1 MRWPR
6 GGIWAVLIAL
16 ALVWSWA
23 AMAQSAPQI
32 RVEVDQD
39 TVGVG
44 DVVTVVM
51 SATSPDSM
59 PGDPRMGSTSG
70 FTLRGQNES
79 PSQTHISINGNRMDR
94 YTLTVQWAL
103 QAQRAGT
110 FTVGPPSVS
119 IGAARFSGQ
128 SFKLHVVP
136 AGQAPPRRSRPSP
149 QQPQSPFGFSP
160 FDPWKTLIPGFDA
173 FDQNPPTPPPPPT
186 TDPKLSL
193 DMPRGNVYF
202 LHATVDKP
210 SAVVGEQVTFS
221 VYEYLDV
228 GASDVAI
235 DDDARDAQVPDFVKH
250 PLHAD
255 DQDAVLAGYA
265 TAGGRTWI
273 VKLVRR
279 WALFPLKSGDL
290 LIGPMRETMVRP
302 RSVAGQPRTTEELH
316 VQVTEPPL
324 AGRPAGYSLGDVG
337 RFTLTAQ
344 VQPRQLEAGGAVG
357 VHVELSG
364 TGNIPG
370 TLVPGARE
378 GVEWLSPEV
387 HDELGPVGH
396 DQYGGKR
403 SLDFVVRVKKAGD
416 VDLGSLA
423 LPFWDPEQKR
433 YQSARAALGSVRVTV
448 APGTAPAAE
457 VAEPILPGLPAQRD
471 TLQGAAARKSFADD
485 TLMFWTVGVGVW
497 PLAFGVA
504 AAGRVGA
511 RRVRRAWQGRRS
523 SPAADLKERVA
534 LAHVACEGKD
544 AREADAA
551 IARALEAATVV
562 HAGVSVRAAVGGE
575 VADRLQRAGVARDA
589 AAHVAD
595 LLRECEAARFS
606 PDAADVVAVR
616 DRWIR
621 AQGAIRGMEKRG

>member
-1 MRWPR
+1 MSWSRH
-6 GGIWAVLIAL
+6 GVWAALIAL
-16 ALVWSWA
+16 ALLWSCS

-51 SATSPDSM
+51 SATSADSM
-59 PGDPRMGSTSG
+59 PGDPRVGSLSG
-70 FTLRGQNES
+70 FTLRGENQS

-103 QAQRAGT
+103 QAQRAGS

-128 SFKLHVVP
+128 PFKLHVVP
-136 AGQAPPRRSRPSP
+136 AGQAPARRSRPSP
-149 QQPQSPFGFSP
+149 QQPQNPFGFSP

-173 FDQNPPTPPPPPT
+173 FDQNPPPSPPPPT
-186 TDPKLSL
+186 IDPKLSL
-193 DMPRGNVYF
+193 DVPRGSVYF
-202 LHATVDKP
+202 LHATVDKLG
-210 SAVVGEQVTFS
+210 AVVGEQVTFS

-235 DDDARDAQVPDFVKH
+235 DEDARDAQVPDFVKH
-250 PLHAD
+250 PLQAD

-265 TAGGRTWI
+265 IAGGRTWI

-290 LIGPMRETMVRP
+290 VIGPMRETMVRP
-302 RSVAGQPRTTEELH
+302 RSVAGQARTTEELH
-316 VQVTEPPL
+316 VQVTEPPV

-364 TGNIPG
+364 TGNLPG

-396 DQYGGKR
+396 DLYGGKR
-403 SLDFVVRVKKAGD
+403 SFDFVVRLKKAGN

-423 LPFWDPEQKR
+423 LPYWDPEQKH
-433 YQSARAALGSVRVTV
+433 YASARAALGSVRVT
-448 APGTAPAAE
+448 AASGAAPAAE
-457 VAEPILPGLPAQRD
+457 VAEPVLPGLPAQRD
-471 TLQGAAARKSFADD
+471 TLQGGAERKSFADD
-485 TLMFWTVGVGVW
+485 TLIFWIAGVGAW
-497 PLAFGVA
+497 PLALGVA
-504 AAGRVGA
+504 VAGRVGA
-511 RRVRRAWQGRRS
+511 RRVRRAWQGRRA
-523 SPAADLKERVA
+523 SPATDLKERVA
-534 LAHVACEGKD
+534 LAHVACDGKD

-562 HAGVSVRAAVGGE
+562 HAGVSVRAAVGEE
-575 VADRLQRAGVARDA
+575 VADRLERAGVAREA
-589 AAHVAD
+589 AARVAE

-606 PDAADVVAVR
+606 PDATDVVAVR

>member
-6 GGIWAVLIAL
+6 AGVWAALIAL

-59 PGDPRMGSTSG
+59 PGDPRIGSTSG
-70 FTLRGQNES
+70 FTSRGQNES
-79 PSQTHISINGNRMDR
+79 PSQTHININGNRMDR

-110 FTVGPPSVS
+110 FTVGPPSVA

-160 FDPWKTLIPGFDA
+160 FDPWKSLMPGFDA

-186 TDPKLSL
+186 TDPKLAL
-193 DMPRGNVYF
+193 DTPRGNVYF

-228 GASDVAI
+228 GATDVAI

-265 TAGGRTWI
+265 TAGGRTWM

-403 SLDFVVRVKKAGD
+403 SFDFVVRLKKAGD

-433 YQSARAALGSVRVTV
+433 YASARAALGSVRVIA

-471 TLQGAAARKSFADD
+471 MLQGAPARKSFADD
-485 TLMFWTVGVGVW
+485 TLMFWTLGVGVW

-562 HAGVSVRAAVGGE
+562 LAGVSVRAAVGGE
-575 VADRLQRAGVARDA
+575 VADRLQRAGVAREA